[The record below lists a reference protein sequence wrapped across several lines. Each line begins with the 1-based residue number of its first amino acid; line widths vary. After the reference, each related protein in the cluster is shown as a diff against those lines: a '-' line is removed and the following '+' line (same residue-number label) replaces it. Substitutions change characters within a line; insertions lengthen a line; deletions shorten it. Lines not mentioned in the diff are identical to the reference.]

1 MIDRVNQALRRL
13 PEWPLYPLG
22 LVPAGWLLWLGL
34 NGGLGVEPIE
44 ALEHELGVIT
54 LQFLIATLL
63 VTPLRR
69 YAGLNLLR
77 FRRAFG
83 LLGFTY
89 VCLHLLTWLALDM
102 SFLWA
107 QIAGDIVE
115 RPYITIGMAAF
126 LMLVPLAA
134 TSTKSAIR
142 RMGPRWHRL
151 HRLSYLAVVLGGLHF
166 VMQEKVW
173 SVQSL
178 VYLGLAIG
186 VVALRWLWLRPRVA

>member
-22 LVPAGWLLWLGL
+22 IVPAGWLLWLGL

-44 ALEHELGVIT
+44 VLEHELGVIA